1 MKYLK
6 PVLKNIISEP
16 EHMENASK
24 LKDDKEML
32 EYLLKL
38 GIDKKTIISK
48 MESYYA
54 LQYIELQD
62 LEIDLGIFEIF
73 DMKNLRRDGL
83 LPYDFKD
90 NTYYFVMTD
99 IVSQSMRENIQQYC
113 RQRGLDTRFRFAFE
127 HEIEAKFNEIE
138 ESLKSYVKEEAS
150 HNVYDVGSDYANK
163 PDDTSAVALVNKF
176 ISKGIRAGASD
187 IHIEPLETGLQVRYR
202 VDGMLSLKEIHNYDP
217 EFISNIMA
225 RLKIVSGMD
234 IAERRR
240 PQDGRI
246 GDFVVDKQKYDLRT
260 STVPTKFGEKAV
272 LRIFR
277 KDSGIIGYEEL
288 GLYPE
293 EIKKVKNVLNNSYG
307 IIYLAG
313 ATGSGKTTTLYTM
326 IQDINKDTENIYTI
340 EDPIE
345 KTIPNV
351 NQIQLDLVAGV
362 DYASTLRA
370 LLRQDPDVIV
380 VGEIRDQE
388 TADLAVRSS
397 LTGHLVLTTIHANTA
412 LETVPRLRH
421 MGIEAYMISAST
433 LAFMSQ
439 RLVRVLCPRCKEK
452 APLKE
457 YEKYWLDLI
466 AKKFNIDLPEDKF
479 YRAVGCEACHNIGY
493 KGRTALF
500 EIIPVTDSFKELI
513 AKDVDLPALYKQAR
527 DEGFVSLEMNGIRK
541 AMEGTTSIEEVM
553 RVL

>member
-6 PVLKNIISEP
+6 PVLKKIIKEP
-16 EHMENASK
+16 EQVKKASK
-24 LKDDKEML
+24 MRDDKEML
-32 EYLLKL
+32 EFLLQL
-38 GIDKKTIISK
+38 GINKKTIVSE

-54 LQYIELQD
+54 LMYIELQD
-62 LEIDLGIFEIF
+62 LEIDLSMFEIF
-73 DMKNLRRDGL
+73 DMRNLRRDGI
-83 LPYDFKD
+83 LPFKFKD

-113 RQRGLDTRFRFAFE
+113 RQRGLDARFMFAFE
-127 HEIEAKFNEIE
+127 HEIEAKFDEIE
-138 ESLKSYVKEEAS
+138 ERLKSYVKEEAS
-150 HNVYDVGSDYANK
+150 QNVKDISSDYEAN
-163 PDDTSAVALVNKF
+163 PDDTSAVSLVNKF
-176 ISKGIRAGASD
+176 ITKGIKARASD
-187 IHIEPLETGLQVRYR
+187 IHIEPLETGLQARYR
-202 VDGMLSLKEIHNYDP
+202 VDGMLSLKEVYDYNP
-217 EFISNIMA
+217 EFIANIMA
-225 RLKIVSGMD
+225 RLKIISGMD

-246 GDFVVDKQKYDLRT
+246 GDFVVDGEKYDLRA

-272 LRIFR
+272 LRIFS
-277 KDSGIIGYEEL
+277 KDTGILGFEKL

-293 EIKKVKNVLNNSYG
+293 EIKKVKNVLNNAYG

-326 IQDINKDTENIYTI
+326 IQEINKDTVNIYTI

-412 LETVPRLRH
+412 LETIPRLRH

-439 RLVRVLCPRCKEK
+439 RLARVLCPHCREQ

-466 AKKFNIDLPEDKF
+466 VKKFDIALPDDMF
-479 YRAVGCEACHNIGY
+479 YRAVGCEKCHNIGY

-500 EIIPVTDSFKELI
+500 EVIPATDDFRELV
-513 AKDVDLPALYKQAR
+513 AKDADIPTLYKQAR
-527 DEGFVSLEMNGIRK
+527 KDGFVSLEMNGINK
-541 AMEGTTSIEEVM
+541 ALEGITSIEEVM